1 MGEKLKRVAIGSF
14 VVIGV
19 VAAASTLMLC
29 AMVAM
34 PEFVRYS

>member
-19 VAAASTLMLC
+19 VAAASTLMLF
-29 AMVAM
+29 AMVVM
-34 PEFVRYS
+34 PEYVRYS